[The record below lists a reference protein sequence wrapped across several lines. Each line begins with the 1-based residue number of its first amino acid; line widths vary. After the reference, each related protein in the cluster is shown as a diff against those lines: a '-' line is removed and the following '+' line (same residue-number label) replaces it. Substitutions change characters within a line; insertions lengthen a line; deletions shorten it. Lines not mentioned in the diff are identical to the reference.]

1 MDKPTLYSILLWAAL
16 LIMSI
21 GVPIWLMLTNWYE
34 RPIPPLSP
42 PA

>member
-21 GVPIWLMLTNWYE
+21 GVPIWLMMTD
-34 RPIPPLSP
+34 
-42 PA
+42 